1 MPSDDLSN
9 KNSGLLG
16 VNEVSKLLDIKKS
29 RAYKVIRDLNAMLKK
44 QGKYTISGKI
54 SKKFLL
60 ENLGI

>member
-29 RAYKVIRDLNAMLKK
+29 RAYKVIRDLNTKLKK

-60 ENLGI
+60 ESLGI